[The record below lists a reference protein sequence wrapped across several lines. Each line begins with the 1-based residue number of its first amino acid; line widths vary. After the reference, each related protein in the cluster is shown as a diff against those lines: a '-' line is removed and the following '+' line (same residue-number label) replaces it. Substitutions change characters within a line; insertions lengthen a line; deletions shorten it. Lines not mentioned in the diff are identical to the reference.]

1 MGRRRKLAD
10 LSPQPVYW
18 DPRYQ
23 RFFYAGLLPPLPQ
36 ETPVA
41 PKVELVPTKRTR
53 RPSIL
58 VTGGDQTPRRAE
70 QRERHISWSF
80 LDDDDDGA
88 AEDDQRGAG
97 VAPAWRP
104 VAGAMSLL
112 VVLSLLSLLAVAAT
126 LWATG
131 SLEYAGHGA
140 QTSRQDA
147 TATTPMFGTTAPGL
161 DAGSSVRDRTGFET
175 RAPAPAGNAGK
186 PARNAGAPTT
196 TLTDDAEAY
205 IDTKAATTRSR
216 GRWTHRRSS
225 RKQTLRTTRMATKST
240 KRRRPPHDK
249 KGNGVTSSSSMPSTL
264 YRDLRRRR
272 RPDVISSNTRPHNS
286 KG

>member
-41 PKVELVPTKRTR
+41 PRVELDPMKRTR

-58 VTGGDQTPRRAE
+58 VTGGDQTPGREER
-70 QRERHISWSF
+70 RERHISWSS
-80 LDDDDDGA
+80 LDDDDEGA
-88 AEDDQRGAG
+88 AEDDPRG

-112 VVLSLLSLLAVAAT
+112 VVISLMSLLAVAAT

-131 SLEYAGHGA
+131 SLEYAGRGA
-140 QTSRQDA
+140 QTAGQDV
-147 TATTPMFGTTAPGL
+147 TATTPMFGTTAPGS
-161 DAGSSVRDRTGFET
+161 AAESSVRDRADFET
-175 RAPAPAGNAGK
+175 GARAPAGKAGK

-196 TLTDDAEAY
+196 TLTGDGEAY
-205 IDTKAATTRSR
+205 TDTKAGTTRSR
-216 GRWTHRRSS
+216 ERRWTHRRSS
-225 RKQTLRTTRMATKST
+225 RRETLRTTRVATESV
-240 KRRRPPHDK
+240 KRRRPPRDKQSDRVASPSSTTPYHD
-249 KGNGVTSSSSMPSTL
+249 L
-264 YRDLRRRR
+264 RRRRR
-272 RPDVISSNTRPHNS
+272 RPDVISSNTRPHKR